1 MLRLEFGVHN
11 LRGSVSAMR
20 RWNAGVL
27 RKVDLVLRVCARSKL
42 LLLTAVLVSS
52 VAFGQAERQAPNQ
65 PAMQMPAPT
74 PNDTLKSVEVMPDR
88 HVRFRLWAP
97 NATEVKLHAEGPEA
111 TPGITPQEANKYQ
124 GGVAMVKGDQGIW
137 EAVIGPIEAGTYRYT
152 FTVDGVSTTDP
163 RNPLT
168 SQSLI
173 HSSSMY
179 EVQGSEF
186 TELKPGVPHGG
197 ISTVYYDSSATGGQR
212 RMHVYTPPGYE
223 SGTAR
228 LPVLYLLHGG
238 GDSDDS
244 WGTVG
249 RAGAILDNLIAAG
262 KAAPM
267 MIVMPAGH
275 VSTDFRLVP
284 GARMGHDAFNDDLT
298 KVVLP
303 FIDAHYRTVADRDH
317 RAIAGLSMGGLQ
329 ALNIALD
336 DSADFA
342 YVGIFSSGWFPNVQ
356 KEEEDTDVA
365 QYRTSGKPYHLFWVN
380 AGQYD
385 IALQNSDATV
395 TILKKAGIDVEQHHS
410 AGFHAWNNWR
420 DYLNQF
426 APLLFKKSGTQ

>member
-1 MLRLEFGVHN
+1 MRMGKRIAGKFAVFAGLC
-11 LRGSVSAMR
+11 VS
-20 RWNAGVL
+20 
-27 RKVDLVLRVCARSKL
+27 L
-42 LLLTAVLVSS
+42 L
-52 VAFGQAERQAPNQ
+52 AFGQAAQQVPNR
-65 PAMQMPAPT
+65 PAMQMPAPTPTPT

-97 NATEVKLHAEGPEA
+97 SATDVRLHGEGPEA
-111 TPGITPQEANKYQ
+111 TPGITPPEANKYQ
-124 GGVAMVKGDQGIW
+124 GGVAMVKGDQGIS
-137 EAVIGPIEAGTYRYT
+137 EAVIGPIEPGTYRYT

-168 SQSLI
+168 SQSLT
-173 HSSSMY
+173 HSSSIY
-179 EVQGSEF
+179 EVPGAEF
-186 TELKPGVPHGG
+186 MEYKAGVPHGA
-197 ISTVYYDSSATGGQR
+197 ISAVYYDSLATGGQR

-223 SGTAR
+223 SGIAR

-249 RAGAILDNLIAAG
+249 RAGVILDNLIAAG

-275 VSTDFRLVP
+275 ISTDFRLTP
-284 GARMGHDAFNDDLT
+284 GVRMGHDAFNDDLT

-303 FIDAHYRTVADRDH
+303 FIDAHYRTIADRDH

-329 ALNIALD
+329 ALDIALD

-342 YVGIFSSGWFPNVQ
+342 YVGIFSSGWFPNAQ

-365 QYRTSGKPYHLFWVN
+365 QYRTSGKPFHLFRVN

-395 TILKKAGIDVEQHHS
+395 AILKKAGIEVEQHQS

-426 APLLFKKSGTQ
+426 APLLFKKSSAQ

>member
-1 MLRLEFGVHN
+1 MRLSS
-11 LRGSVSAMR
+11 R
-20 RWNAGVL
+20 VL
-27 RKVDLVLRVCARSKL
+27 RPASAIATLCVGLCVHA
-42 LLLTAVLVSS
+42 
-52 VAFGQAERQAPNQ
+52 QQAPQQ
-65 PAMQMPAPT
+65 PVAMPPRPTMQMPART
-74 PNDTLKSVEVMPDR
+74 PNDTLKSVEVEPDR
-88 HVRFRLWAP
+88 HVRFRIWAP

-111 TPGITPQEANKYQ
+111 TPGITPDETGKYMA
-124 GGVAMVKGDQGIW
+124 GVPLTKGDQGVW
-137 EAVIGPIEAGTYRYT
+137 EGTIGPIEPGVYRYT

-168 SQSLI
+168 SQSLT
-173 HSSSMY
+173 HASSMY
-179 EVQGSEF
+179 EVSGADFMEY
-186 TELKPGVPHGG
+186 KAGVLHGA
-197 ISTVYYDSSATGGQR
+197 ISTVYYDSSATGGER

-223 SGTAR
+223 NGSTR

-244 WGTVG
+244 WPTVG
-249 RAGAILDNLIAAG
+249 RAGAILDNLIASG
-262 KAAPM
+262 KAVPM
-267 MIVMPAGH
+267 LIVMPAGH
-275 VSTDFRLVP
+275 VSTEFRLTP
-284 GARMGHDAFNDDLT
+284 GARMGHDAFNDDLV

-303 FIDAHYRTVADRDH
+303 YIDAHYRTIVDRDH

-329 ALNIALD
+329 ALDIALD

-365 QYRTSGKPYHLFWVN
+365 QYRTSGKPFHLFWVD

-395 TILKKAGIDVEQHHS
+395 AILKKAGIDVEQHHS

-426 APLLFKKSGTQ
+426 APLLFKRSSAQ

>member
-1 MLRLEFGVHN
+1 MPASFRSLP
-11 LRGSVSAMR
+11 
-20 RWNAGVL
+20 
-27 RKVDLVLRVCARSKL
+27 DLCLAL
-42 LLLTAVLVSS
+42 P
-52 VAFGQAERQAPNQ
+52 AFGQTRLVKQHSCHNR

-74 PNDTLKSVEVMPDR
+74 PNDTLKSVEVMADR

-124 GGVAMVKGDQGIW
+124 AGVAMVKGDQGIW
-137 EAVIGPIEAGTYRYT
+137 EAVIGPIEPGTYRYT

-168 SQSLI
+168 SQSLT

-179 EVQGSEF
+179 EVPGAEF
-186 TELKPGVPHGG
+186 MEYKAGVPHGA

-223 SGTAR
+223 NGTAR

-262 KAAPM
+262 KAVPM

-275 VSTDFRLVP
+275 ISTDFRLTP
-284 GARMGHDAFNDDLT
+284 GVRMGHDAFNDDLT

-329 ALNIALD
+329 ALDIALD

-342 YVGIFSSGWFPNVQ
+342 YVGIFSSGWFPNAQ

-365 QYRTSGKPYHLFWVN
+365 QYRASGKPFRLFWVN

-395 TILKKAGIDVEQHHS
+395 AILKKAGINVEQHQS
-410 AGFHAWNNWR
+410 PGFHAWNNWR

-426 APLLFKKSGTQ
+426 APLLFKQSSSQ

>member
-1 MLRLEFGVHN
+1 M
-11 LRGSVSAMR
+11 
-20 RWNAGVL
+20 
-27 RKVDLVLRVCARSKL
+27 
-42 LLLTAVLVSS
+42 
-52 VAFGQAERQAPNQ
+52 P
-65 PAMQMPAPT
+65 MPAPT
-74 PNDTLKSVEVMPDR
+74 PNDTLKSVEVTADR

-97 NATEVKLHAEGPEA
+97 NATEVKVHPEGPEA
-111 TPGITPQEANKYQ
+111 TPGITPQEAGKYQ
-124 GGVAMVKGDQGIW
+124 AGVAMAKGDQGIW
-137 EAVIGPIEAGTYRYT
+137 EAVIGPIEPGVYRYT

-168 SQSLI
+168 SQALT
-173 HSSSMY
+173 HSSSLY
-179 EVQGSEF
+179 EVPGGGF
-186 TELKPGVPHGG
+186 TELRAGVPHGA
-197 ISTVYYDSSATGGQR
+197 IAAVYYDSTATGGQR
-212 RMHVYTPPGYE
+212 RMHIYTPPGYE
-223 SGTAR
+223 SGAAR

-262 KAAPM
+262 KALPM
-267 MIVMPAGH
+267 IVVMPAGH
-275 VSTDFRLVP
+275 VSTDFRLMP
-284 GARMGHDAFNDDLT
+284 GVRMGHDAFNDDLT

-303 FIDAHYRTVADRDH
+303 FVDAHYRTVADRDH

-365 QYRTSGKPYHLFWVN
+365 QFRASGKPFRLFWVD

-385 IALQNSDATV
+385 IALQNSEATV
-395 TILKKAGIDVEQHHS
+395 AILKKAGIEVDAHQS
-410 AGFHAWNNWR
+410 GGFHAWNNWR

-426 APLLFKKSGTQ
+426 AALLFKKSGGQ

>member
-1 MLRLEFGVHN
+1 
-11 LRGSVSAMR
+11 MR

-275 VSTDFRLVP
+275 VSTDFLLVP

-395 TILKKAGIDVEQHHS
+395 TIRKKAGIDVEQHHS

>member
-1 MLRLEFGVHN
+1 MRMGKRIARKFAVFAGLC
-11 LRGSVSAMR
+11 VSP
-20 RWNAGVL
+20 L
-27 RKVDLVLRVCARSKL
+27 
-42 LLLTAVLVSS
+42 
-52 VAFGQAERQAPNQ
+52 AFGQAAPQAPNP

-88 HVRFRLWAP
+88 HVQFRLWAP
-97 NATEVKLHAEGPEA
+97 GATDVKLHAEGPEA

-124 GGVAMVKGDQGIW
+124 GGVTMVKGDQGIW
-137 EAVIGPIEAGTYRYT
+137 EADIGPIEPGTYRYT

-168 SQSLI
+168 SQSLT
-173 HSSSMY
+173 HSSSLY
-179 EVQGSEF
+179 QVPGAEF
-186 TELKPGVPHGG
+186 TEYKAGVPHGA
-197 ISTVYYDSSATGGQR
+197 ISAVYYDSSATGGQR

-249 RAGAILDNLIAAG
+249 RAGAILDNLIAAD

-275 VSTDFRLVP
+275 ISTDFRLTP
-284 GARMGHDAFNDDLT
+284 GVRMGHDAFNDDLT

-303 FIDAHYRTVADRDH
+303 FIDAHYRTIADRDH

-329 ALNIALD
+329 ALDIALD

-342 YVGIFSSGWFPNVQ
+342 YVGIFSSGWFPNEQ
-356 KEEEDTDVA
+356 KGEEDTNVA
-365 QYRTSGKPYHLFWVN
+365 QYRTSGKPFQLFWVN

-395 TILKKAGIDVEQHHS
+395 AILKKAGIDVEQHQS

-426 APLLFKKSGTQ
+426 APLLFKKGSAQ